1 MMSSVRAFLDRLSRG
16 SGFIKAVSTLLSGT
30 LIALIISY
38 LAQPVLS
45 RLYTPEAF
53 GLMDSLVA
61 IIALLVPFA
70 TLRYED
76 ALMLPEEDDEAL
88 GILGLTFLL
97 LLIATGGCLLLFL
110 FRTPLMALLPA
121 NVGSSA
127 LLPHLLWIPPALA
140 AIRFAKLTELW
151 LNRKKAYGAI
161 SSGQVAQTGVMA
173 TVRIVLAQVT
183 NRAMPTGLISGYIAG
198 YAASTIWYL
207 RQILRLQKQFFR
219 GISNGHYIR
228 FAARRYR
235 QFPLF
240 AMPSTLLNTLQS
252 RLPVLVLLVFF
263 GEAIVGYYGRAFAL
277 FAVPLSLVGYA
288 ISQVFFVEGA
298 AAIRT
303 QSLAQLTTKVH
314 SRLITVGLF
323 PTLALMLT
331 GPEVVTL
338 FLGAPWETAGVYLRW
353 LAPWFFLASIASP
366 LTRIFDLLEKQRLEF
381 ATSLIIFILQFLL
394 FLYGCFTGDI
404 MHAIFY
410 LALGGTLA
418 RIIHIVVMLRL
429 AGTSAHDAF
438 TPYLKQLAFAAPL
451 LGLLYA
457 VSLLH
462 RPWLTVVTL
471 VVTGLAFLGIVYRAL
486 TRPGATDNQSTPQ

>member
-1 MMSSVRAFLDRLSRG
+1 MISSVRAFLDRLTNG

-30 LIALIISY
+30 LVALIISY
-38 LAQPVLS
+38 LAQPVLA

-53 GLMDSLVA
+53 GLLDALVA

-76 ALMLPEEDDEAL
+76 ALMLPENEEEAL

-97 LLIATGGCLLLFL
+97 VLIVSGSCLLLLL
-110 FRTPLMALLPA
+110 FKDSLIALLPA
-121 NVGSSA
+121 AAQEST

-151 LNRKKAYGAI
+151 LNRKKAYAAI
-161 SSGQVAQTGVMA
+161 SSGQVAQTGVMTA
-173 TVRIVLAQVT
+173 VRIVMAQFT
-183 NRAMPTGLISGYIAG
+183 NRMLPIGLISGYIAG
-198 YAASTIWYL
+198 YVASTIWYL
-207 RQILRLQKQFFR
+207 RQITQLQKQFFR
-219 GISNGHYIR
+219 GIGNGTYIR

-235 QFPLF
+235 RFPIY

-252 RLPVLVLLVFF
+252 RLPVLLLLVFF

-277 FAVPLSLVGYA
+277 FAVPLSLIGYA

-298 AAIRT
+298 DAIRT
-303 QSLAQLTTKVH
+303 KTLPQLTTKVH

-331 GPEVVTL
+331 GPEVVRL

-366 LTRIFDLLEKQRLEF
+366 LTRIFDLLEKQRIEF
-381 ATSLIIFILQFLL
+381 VTSTTIFVLQISL

-404 MHAIFY
+404 TQAIFY
-410 LALGGTLA
+410 LALGGVLA

-429 AGTSAHDAF
+429 AGTPARAAF
-438 TPYLKQLAFAAPL
+438 TAYLKQLSIASPFL
-451 LGLLYA
+451 LVLYA
-457 VSLLH
+457 VSLLD
-462 RPWLTVVTL
+462 RPLITVAAL
-471 VVTGLAFLGIVYRAL
+471 VLTGLGFLGVVYRTL
-486 TRPGATDNQSTPQ
+486 TSEAATGTQSRSQ

>member
-1 MMSSVRAFLDRLSRG
+1 MMSSFRALLDRLSKG
-16 SGFIKAVSTLLSGT
+16 SGFVKAVSTLLSGT

-53 GLMDSLVA
+53 GLLDSLVA

-76 ALMLPEEDDEAL
+76 ALMLPEDDEEAL
-88 GILGLTFLL
+88 GLLGLTFLL
-97 LLIATGGCLLLFL
+97 VVIVTAGCLLLLTFQN
-110 FRTPLMALLPA
+110 PLMALLPESA
-121 NVGSSA
+121 RSST

-151 LNRKKAYGAI
+151 LNRKKAYRAI

-173 TVRIVLAQVT
+173 AVRIALAQVT
-183 NRAMPTGLISGYIAG
+183 SRALPAGLIGGYIAG
-198 YAASTIWYL
+198 YVASTIWHL
-207 RQILRLQKQFFR
+207 RQILRFQKQFFR

-228 FAARRYR
+228 FAAKRYK

-298 AAIRT
+298 DAIRT
-303 QSLAQLTTKVH
+303 HSLTQLTTKVH

-323 PTLALMLT
+323 PTLALMIT
-331 GPEVVTL
+331 GPEVVSL
-338 FLGAPWETAGVYLRW
+338 FLGAPWETAGIYLRW

-366 LTRIFDLLEKQRLEF
+366 LTRIFDLLERQRLEF
-381 ATSLIIFILQFLL
+381 ATSTIIFILQFSF
-394 FLYGCFTGDI
+394 FLYGCYTGDI

-429 AGTSAHDAF
+429 AGTSARDALV
-438 TPYLKQLAFAAPL
+438 PYAKQLIFAAPL
-451 LGLLYA
+451 LGILYT
-457 VSLLH
+457 VSLLN
-462 RPWLTVVTL
+462 RPWLTVFAL
-471 VVTGLAFLGIVYRAL
+471 AGTGLTFLGIVYQSL
-486 TRPGATDNQSTPQ
+486 TRPPATDSQSTPQ

>member
-1 MMSSVRAFLDRLSRG
+1 MISSFRALLDRLSQG

-30 LIALIISY
+30 LIALLISY

-53 GLMDSLVA
+53 GLMDALVA
-61 IIALLVPFA
+61 IIALLIPFA

-76 ALMLPEEDDEAL
+76 ALMLPEDDEEAL

-97 LLIATGGCLLLFL
+97 LLIVTGGCLLLL
-110 FRTPLMALLPA
+110 AFRAPLISLLPKA
-121 NVGSSA
+121 AQSSTFLA
-127 LLPHLLWIPPALA
+127 HLFWIPPALA

-151 LNRKKAYGAI
+151 LNRKKAYGTI

-173 TVRIVLAQVT
+173 AVRIALSQIT
-183 NRAMPTGLISGYIAG
+183 SRALPTGLISGYIAG
-198 YAASTIWYL
+198 YVASTIWYL
-207 RQILRLQKQFFR
+207 RQILQLQKQFFL
-219 GISNGHYIR
+219 GIGNGRYIR

-252 RLPVLVLLVFF
+252 RLPVLILLVFF

-298 AAIRT
+298 DAMRT
-303 QSLAQLTTKVH
+303 QSLEQLTTKVH

-323 PTLALMLT
+323 PTLALMIT

-381 ATSLIIFILQFLL
+381 ATSAIIFALQMLL
-394 FLYGCFTGDI
+394 FLYGCYTGDI
-404 MHAIFY
+404 MRAIFF

-429 AGTSAHDAF
+429 AGTSARDALV
-438 TPYLKQLAFAAPL
+438 PYIKQLMFAAPL
-451 LGLLYA
+451 LGILYA
-457 VSLLH
+457 VSLLS
-462 RPWLTVVTL
+462 RPWLTVVAL
-471 VVTGLAFLGIVYRAL
+471 VLTGLAFLGLVYRSL
-486 TRPGATDNQSTPQ
+486 TQPPATDTQSTQQ

>member
-1 MMSSVRAFLDRLSRG
+1 MMSAVRVFLDRLTRG

-38 LAQPVLS
+38 AAQPVLA

-53 GLMDSLVA
+53 GLLDALVA

-76 ALMLPEEDDEAL
+76 ALMLPEDDEEAL
-88 GILGLTFLL
+88 GILGLTFVLMLL
-97 LLIATGGCLLLFL
+97 VTGTCLLLVL
-110 FRTPLMALLPA
+110 FGEPLLAFLPA
-121 NVGSSA
+121 AAQNSS
-127 LLPHLLWIPPALA
+127 LVPHLLWIPPALA

-151 LNRKKAYGAI
+151 LNRKKAYAAI
-161 SSGQVAQTGVMA
+161 SSGQVVQTGVMA
-173 TVRIVLAQVT
+173 VVRIVLAQYT
-183 NRAMPTGLISGYIAG
+183 SRMLPIGLIGGYIAG
-198 YAASTIWYL
+198 YAASTVWYL
-207 RQILRLQKQFFR
+207 RQILQLQQQFFK
-219 GISNGHYIR
+219 GIGNGTYIR

-235 QFPLF
+235 RFPIY

-252 RLPVLVLLVFF
+252 RLPVLLLLIFF

-298 AAIRT
+298 DAMRT
-303 QSLAQLTTKVH
+303 KSLGQLTTKVH

-331 GPEVVTL
+331 GPEVVRL

-366 LTRIFDLLEKQRLEF
+366 LTRIFDLLEKQRIEF
-381 ATSLIIFILQFLL
+381 VTSTTIFVLQFSL
-394 FLYGCFTGDI
+394 FLYGCLTGDI
-404 MHAIFY
+404 TQAIFY
-410 LALGGTLA
+410 LALGGALA
-418 RIIHIVVMLRL
+418 RIIHITVMLKL
-429 AGTSAHDAF
+429 AGTAARDALA
-438 TPYLKQLAFAAPL
+438 PYIKQLLIASPFL
-451 LGLLYA
+451 LVLYA
-457 VSLLH
+457 VSLLG
-462 RPWLTVVTL
+462 RPWLTVAAL
-471 VVTGLAFLGIVYRAL
+471 ALTGLGFLGVVYRMLISAS
-486 TRPGATDNQSTPQ
+486 ATDSPSKPQ